1 MQVKQSG
8 QRRPQFL
15 TVHHQVELP
24 VLKVEFSRLEII
36 GKLLADR
43 LLNYNSSGKSEHR
56 SGLGNINIAKAR
68 KAGGY
73 AAGRRVGNN
82 GNI

>member
-1 MQVKQSG
+1 MHNQIKLS
-8 QRRPQFL
+8 
-15 TVHHQVELP
+15 
-24 VLKVEFSRLEII
+24 VLQIEFSRLEII
-36 GKLLADR
+36 RQLLADR

-73 AAGRRVGNN
+73 AAGRRVGND